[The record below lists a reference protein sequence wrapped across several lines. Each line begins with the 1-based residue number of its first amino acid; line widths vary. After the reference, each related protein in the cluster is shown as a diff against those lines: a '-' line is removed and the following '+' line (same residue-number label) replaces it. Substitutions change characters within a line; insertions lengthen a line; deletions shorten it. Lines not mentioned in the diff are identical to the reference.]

1 MHFRKY
7 YTVLFLYIDY
17 HVLTIEIEVKRN
29 FKNKNTMSGNML
41 ISYITLS
48 NCCKNSNFDYD
59 FPIGW

>member
-7 YTVLFLYIDY
+7 YIVLFLYIDY

-41 ISYITLS
+41 SYITLS

-59 FPIGW
+59 FPNGW